1 MAILPA
7 MKSLDGKNS
16 QAVTASGLEGVE
28 VAQTALSL
36 VDGERGELIIAGHD
50 VEDLAVRSSFEDVCV
65 LLWDGCLPDVDSSG
79 RLGSSLGSARVQAF
93 NEIPRL
99 VSAFDT
105 SDAMDAVRAAVAQ
118 LRVKQGERDGM
129 VLVTAAM
136 AVFAAAWARVRA
148 GLPPLV

>member
-1 MAILPA
+1 M
-7 MKSLDGKNS
+7 G
-16 QAVTASGLEGVE
+16 
-28 VAQTALSL
+28 
-36 VDGERGELIIAGHD
+36 
-50 VEDLAVRSSFEDVCV
+50 SSFEDVCV

-136 AVFAAAWARVRA
+136 AEAQ
-148 GLPPLV
+148 